1 MVIKMFKKI
10 MFTLVF
16 SISLGALFG
25 IFLHNKLEESVFAFN
40 EGDKLI
46 FLREGVYTDKKVLE
60 ENTKKLDPK
69 LIVYDDDKYYVY
81 VGITTNEKVAKK
93 IKSIY
98 DDMDIEV
105 YEKDVYISDDTFIN
119 NVEQFDSI
127 ILSSK
132 GDDILTVEEVVL
144 SNYEEVFGNG
154 A

>member
-10 MFTLVF
+10 MFTLIF
-16 SISLGALFG
+16 SISLGSLFG
-25 IFLHNKLEESVFAFN
+25 IFLYKKFEESVFAFN
-40 EGDKLI
+40 EGDKLT
-46 FLREGVYTDKKVLE
+46 FLREGVYTDKNVLE

-69 LIVYDDDKYYVY
+69 LVIYDDDKYYVY
-81 VGITTNEKVAKK
+81 VGITSNDKVADK
-93 IKSIY
+93 IKDIY

-127 ILSSK
+127 ILSSA
-132 GDDILTVEEVVL
+132 DDEILTVEEVIL